1 MPVSAGSWLSSS
13 VNASSP
19 PAEAPIPTIGN
30 ELPGARSTADAPLTP
45 TAETVLRADS
55 AAFLRVSA
63 AWSWEGRSGACGE
76 PKVLRGAR
84 LPAFFVA
91 THHQCLSRVSE
102 TKLLHRTTSTLTA
115 NLAFPVLPILAGR
128 RAFHVSPKL
137 AHVRHCRP
145 RILWLRQLRLLVEG
159 TGDYG
164 GPRRGARFTRDCV
177 DLTSRDAP
185 PRGDALG
192 AAARIHGAATVQS
205 LTHQPPSHS

>member
-1 MPVSAGSWLSSS
+1 M
-13 VNASSP
+13 
-19 PAEAPIPTIGN
+19 
-30 ELPGARSTADAPLTP
+30 TP

-55 AAFLRVSA
+55 AAFLPVS

-76 PKVLRGAR
+76 PKVLGGAR

-91 THHQCLSRVSE
+91 THHQSFFSSERNQAASSDYEHAYRQSRIPCS
-102 TKLLHRTTSTLTA
+102 A
-115 NLAFPVLPILAGR
+115 NPR
-128 RAFHVSPKL
+128 RPAAACHVSPKL

-145 RILWLRQLRLLVEG
+145 RFLWLRQLRLLVEG

-164 GPRRGARFTRDCV
+164 GPRRNARFSRDCV

-192 AAARIHGAATVQS
+192 AAARIHGAATMQS

>member
-55 AAFLRVSA
+55 AAFLPVS

-76 PKVLRGAR
+76 PKVLGGAR

-128 RAFHVSPKL
+128 RPHS
-137 AHVRHCRP
+137 
-145 RILWLRQLRLLVEG
+145 
-159 TGDYG
+159 
-164 GPRRGARFTRDCV
+164 
-177 DLTSRDAP
+177 TS
-185 PRGDALG
+185 
-192 AAARIHGAATVQS
+192 H
-205 LTHQPPSHS
+205 PS